1 MIFKT
6 ETARI
11 QRTLWGLRTEGQHVI
26 YRGEEIEEISLLNR
40 FTEDGWRLIGVT
52 AIATD
57 VLGGTSEVVI
67 RYYLGHD

>member
-1 MIFKT
+1 MVFKT

-11 QRTLWGLRTEGQHVI
+11 TRSLWGLKPEGQTVV
-26 YRGEEIEEISLLNR
+26 YNREEIEEIALLNR
-40 FTEDGWRLIGVT
+40 FTEDGWKLLSVT

-67 RYYLGHD
+67 RYYFAKD